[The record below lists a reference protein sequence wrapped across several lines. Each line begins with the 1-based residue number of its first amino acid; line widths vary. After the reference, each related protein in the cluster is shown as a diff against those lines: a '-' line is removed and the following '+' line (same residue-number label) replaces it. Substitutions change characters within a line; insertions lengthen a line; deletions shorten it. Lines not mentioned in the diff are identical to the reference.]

1 MVGDNFLISKMKK
14 RFAISAL
21 MVLFLLIISQ
31 ILWIRQVAERDK
43 SRFKEEV
50 NTSISNIVK
59 YQATK
64 QTYELFEID
73 PQSPSITIK
82 AINPDS
88 ISPKAKSYGSYETE
102 SYDENIS
109 LARFLEAAMTEMLL
123 VDDTLNLH
131 MIDSLFRNNFLH
143 ASELSFYSFKMRER
157 DKTTDSLYVGKNR
170 IQQLNDTTKGI
181 YITIPLGTSGN
192 YRFVSHF
199 IFKPATATKQM
210 TVLVILSGVA
220 VVAVAVILFV
230 LLFQLQQQI
239 DRLQSQEKRVRGII
253 HDLKS
258 PLSYIYSML
267 GFFEM
272 EEENSFLTEGKSRV
286 KRLSDNIE
294 RMLSEV
300 KLNEKKNAVL
310 QREPYDLAQHCR
322 EIADDLQ
329 VIYKE
334 KEITTTFNIAP
345 EACTIY
351 VDPFYF
357 ESCLRN
363 LLDNAV
369 KYSDNAP
376 VITVT
381 ARKEKNRI
389 LISVT
394 DHGIGIPKKEQRKVF
409 NDFYR
414 SQRQP
419 SAKGHGIGLSSVK
432 QIVKAHGGSMKLE
445 SKERKGSVF
454 IIILPAKL

>member
-1 MVGDNFLISKMKK
+1 MKK

-21 MVLFLLIISQ
+21 MVLLLLIVSQ
-31 ILWIRQVAERDK
+31 IIWIRQVAERDK
-43 SRFKEEV
+43 SRFKAEV
-50 NTSISNIVK
+50 STSINDIVK

-64 QTYELFEID
+64 QTFDLYNIN
-73 PQSPSITIK
+73 PQSPSITLERVQPD
-82 AINPDS
+82 AISAN
-88 ISPKAKSYGSYETE
+88 AKSYGSYETK
-102 SYDENIS
+102 SYREDAS
-109 LARFLEAAMTEMLL
+109 LARFLEAAMTEKLL
-123 VDDTLNLH
+123 IRDTLNLYR
-131 MIDSLFRNNFLH
+131 IDSLFQSNFPYI
-143 ASELSFYSFKMRER
+143 SELSAYSFQMKEKDR
-157 DKTTDSLYVGKNR
+157 TTDSLYFGVNATR
-170 IQQLNDTTKGI
+170 QRNDTTKGV
-181 YITIPLGTSGN
+181 YTTIPLGTSGN

-381 ARKEKNRI
+381 SRKEKNRI